1 VEASA
6 GVRGAEKASIGE
18 KPAVNIA
25 NRSADHL
32 VIGGGLAGST
42 VAIHLAA
49 AGRQVTLLERE
60 PRAHHKV
67 CGEFLSR
74 EAVAYLAQL
83 GVDPIS
89 LGAQTIR
96 SVRLTARN
104 QVFETKLP
112 FTALSL
118 SRYVLD
124 EVLIKRAADSGCTVE
139 RGAFV
144 ERVAQRDGEWTAHL
158 RGGASWTSA
167 TVFLASGKHELRG
180 NERGPGQHGD
190 LVGFKLHWRLAPAQ
204 TAALCDSM
212 DLFLF
217 RGGYGGLSLVEG
229 NTANLCLVV
238 RRAMLV
244 RAGGWKQLLDGIQS
258 ENAHIAQRLS
268 GAQALWARP
277 LAVSSIPYGYI
288 HAGGKGLWCVG
299 DQAAV
304 IPSFTGDGM
313 SIALHSGALAAEMY
327 LAGAAADVYHCR
339 LDAHLRPSMR
349 LATGLSRAMVSG
361 MGRRLAPIGFK
372 ILPKAMS
379 WIARATRIPEQA
391 LVRTRVDGVLPQ
403 TTP

>member
-1 VEASA
+1 VSVA
-6 GVRGAEKASIGE
+6 K
-18 KPAVNIA
+18 
-25 NRSADHL
+25 RSCNHL

-42 VAIHLAA
+42 VAIHLSA

-60 PRAHHKV
+60 PSAHHKV

-74 EAVAYLAQL
+74 EAVAYLGQL

-89 LGAQTIR
+89 LGAKTIR
-96 SVRLTARN
+96 SVRLTARD
-104 QVFETKLP
+104 QVVETRLP

-118 SRYVLD
+118 SRSVLD
-124 EVLIKRAADSGCTVE
+124 EALIKRAADCGCRVE

-144 ERVAQRDGEWTAHL
+144 ETVAQHCGGWRAEL
-158 RGGASWTSA
+158 RGGESWTAA

-180 NERGPGQHGD
+180 IERGPGRHGD
-190 LVGFKLHWRLAPAQ
+190 LVGFKLHWQLA
-204 TAALCDSM
+204 AAETEALGDSM

-217 RGGYGGLSLVEG
+217 KGGYGGLSLVEG
-229 NTANLCLVV
+229 NTANFCLVV
-238 RRAMLV
+238 RRAALLK
-244 RAGGWKQLLDGIQS
+244 AGGWKQLLEGIQS
-258 ENAHIAQRLS
+258 ENAHIRQRLS

-313 SIALHSGALAAEMY
+313 SIALHSGALAAQMY
-327 LAGAAADVYHCR
+327 LAGEGADVYHCR
-339 LDAHLRPSMR
+339 LNAHLRPSMR
-349 LATGLSRAMVSG
+349 LATGLSQAMVSG
-361 MGRRLAPIGFK
+361 AGQRLAPIGLRV
-372 ILPKAMS
+372 LPMAMS
-379 WIARATRIPEQA
+379 WIARATRIPERA
-391 LVRTRVDGVLPQ
+391 LVQTRVDGVLPL

>member
-1 VEASA
+1 M
-6 GVRGAEKASIGE
+6 SIT
-18 KPAVNIA
+18 

-89 LGAQTIR
+89 LGAKTIR

-104 QVFETKLP
+104 QVVETKLP

-118 SRYVLD
+118 SRCVLD
-124 EVLIKRAADSGCTVE
+124 EALIKRAADSGCTVE

-144 ERVAQRDGEWTAHL
+144 ERVAQQSGEWRADL
-158 RGGASWTSA
+158 RGGESWTSA
-167 TVFLASGKHELRG
+167 KVFLASGKHEMRG
-180 NERGPGQHGD
+180 IERGPGQHGD
-190 LVGFKLHWRLAPAQ
+190 LVGFKLHWRLA
-204 TAALCDSM
+204 AAETEALGDSM

-217 RGGYGGLSLVEG
+217 KGGYGGLSLVEG
-229 NTANLCLVV
+229 NTANFCLVV
-238 RRAMLV
+238 RRAALLK
-244 RAGGWKQLLDGIQS
+244 AGGWKHLLEGIQS
-258 ENAHIAQRLS
+258 ENAHIRQRLS
-268 GAQALWARP
+268 GAHPLWARP

-327 LAGAAADVYHCR
+327 LAGEGADVYHCR
-339 LDAHLRPSMR
+339 LNRHLRPSMR
-349 LATGLSRAMVSG
+349 LATGLSQAMVSG
-361 MGRRLAPIGFK
+361 VGRRLAPIGFK
-372 ILPKAMS
+372 ILPRAMS
-379 WIARATRIPEQA
+379 WIARATRIPERA
-391 LVRTRVDGVLPQ
+391 LVQTKVDRVLPL